1 MTEFD
6 LTRLEVGMLDTNCYI
21 LKHRE
26 SRAAAASKTGLF
38 DIMNDCLRRQVQC
51 SPKGGVTVANTII
64 LYAHGDYPSHITKN
78 NAVFI

>member
-26 SRAAAASKTGLF
+26 SRAAAVI
-38 DIMNDCLRRQVQC
+38 D
-51 SPKGGVTVANTII
+51 PGGDLLEA
-64 LYAHGDYPSHITKN
+64 
-78 NAVFI
+78 